1 MLRTV
6 FSRTRK
12 LALMLAAL
20 LIVLAATHP
29 SRAMAQDQRG
39 QVFLPAVALGAQPDV
54 AAAGAPGSVY
64 VMTNETTGNT
74 VAIYRR
80 SGGGW
85 FKAGHAA
92 ARP

>member
-29 SRAMAQDQRG
+29 SRAMAQDRAAKSFYPLSHRG
-39 QVFLPAVALGAQPDV
+39 RSLMSPPQVHR
-54 AAAGAPGSVY
+54 AACTS
-64 VMTNETTGNT
+64 
-74 VAIYRR
+74 
-80 SGGGW
+80 
-85 FKAGHAA
+85 
-92 ARP
+92 